1 MAFLNATDLPSYYN
15 KATNMDPLDIST
27 YLQRANAF
35 ALGEIGGIPP
45 VIPGDDGENIK
56 VAVALAFEIF
66 AAGETGQVDSFTG
79 NITDAAPGGNYAR
92 KTERDPLD
100 IARGIL
106 KPYKRAYEAANT
118 AQTERGVRFL

>member
-1 MAFLNATDLPSYYN
+1 MAFLNATDLPNLYA
-15 KATNMDPLDIST
+15 KAANMEPAELNT

-45 VIPGDDGENIK
+45 TIPGDDGENIK

-66 AAGETGQVDSFTG
+66 AAGETGQVDTFTG

-92 KTERDPLD
+92 KTDRDPLD

-106 KPYKRAYEAANT
+106 KPYKRAYEAAST
-118 AQTERGVRFL
+118 AQTDRGVKFL